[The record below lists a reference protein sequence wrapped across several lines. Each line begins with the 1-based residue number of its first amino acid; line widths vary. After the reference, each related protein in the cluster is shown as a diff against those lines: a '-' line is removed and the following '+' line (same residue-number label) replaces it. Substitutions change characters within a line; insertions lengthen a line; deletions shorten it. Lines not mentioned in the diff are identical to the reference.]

1 MFGIG
6 FGEFLLVAVVAI
18 VFLGPE
24 KLPDAMVKCARF
36 FRQVKKSLSEAKT
49 AFDQEINLSELK
61 RDALEY
67 KESVEKMTRE
77 TAQIEEVTEINR
89 EVRDL
94 FGDLKKT
101 GEAAKKEIDA

>member
-6 FGEFLLVAVVAI
+6 FGEFLLVAVAAI
-18 VFLGPE
+18 IFLGPE

-36 FRQVKKSLSEAKT
+36 FRHVKKSLSEAKT
-49 AFDQEINLSELK
+49 AFDHEINLSELK

-67 KESVEKMTRE
+67 KESMEKTTRE
-77 TAQIEEVTEINR
+77 MTQVEDLAEINR

-94 FGDLKKT
+94 FGDLKNT
-101 GEAAKKEIDA
+101 GEETKKGFDA